1 MFKKLKVSQ
10 QLSLLVGIFSIAL
23 VGIGVFGLY
32 GTSATLQSLKTVY
45 EDRVVPLRQLSTIA
59 DAYAV
64 NIVDTSHKVN
74 NGNIGWAEAGRNVAE
89 ARETIRHTWEA
100 YLATFLVEEEQRIV
114 AELRPLL
121 QSADAAVDRLQT
133 ILRQEDAAALE
144 GFIVDELYQRIDPV
158 SEAFGRLK
166 EVQLDVAET

>member
-1 MFKKLKVSQ
+1 M
-10 QLSLLVGIFSIAL
+10 
-23 VGIGVFGLY
+23 
-32 GTSATLQSLKTVY
+32 
-45 EDRVVPLRQLSTIA
+45 
-59 DAYAV
+59 
-64 NIVDTSHKVN
+64 
-74 NGNIGWAEAGRNVAE
+74 AE

-114 AELRPLL
+114 AEMRPLL
-121 QSADAAVDRLQT
+121 QSADAAVDRLQA